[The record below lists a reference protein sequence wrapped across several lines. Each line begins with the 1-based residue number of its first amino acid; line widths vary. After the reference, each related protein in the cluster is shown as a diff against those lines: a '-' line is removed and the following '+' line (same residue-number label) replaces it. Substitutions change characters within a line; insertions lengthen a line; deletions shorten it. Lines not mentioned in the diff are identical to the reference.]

1 MKVLVTRPEAD
12 AAPLAAELAARGHSV
27 AIEPLLTIV
36 AKPDAAVD
44 LSGVQA
50 IALTSANGARV
61 LAERTARRNLP
72 VFAVGDATAAAAR
85 AAGFP
90 AVESAGGD
98 VVALAELLAA
108 RLDPAEGAVF
118 HPAARHLAGDLQ
130 GRLEAKG
137 FAVRRAVLYES
148 EPSPALSEAT
158 EAALRGGRIDVAL
171 FFSPRTGKT
180 FVRLLAESRLT
191 AVCNRMFALCLSDA
205 VAEDIKRLPW
215 RALYVAAQPTQA
227 ALLDSLAALEG
238 STDRPME

>member
-1 MKVLVTRPEAD
+1 MRVMVTRPEAD
-12 AAPLAAELAARGHSV
+12 AAPLAAELADRGHSMM
-27 AIEPLLTIV
+27 IEPLLTIV

-50 IALTSANGARV
+50 IALTSANGARA
-61 LAERTARRNLP
+61 LAERTARRDLP
-72 VFAVGDATAAAAR
+72 VFAVGEATAAAAR

-98 VVALAELLAA
+98 AVALAALIAA
-108 RLDPAEGAVF
+108 RLDPGAGAVI

-130 GRLEAKG
+130 GRLEAEG

-148 EPSPALSEAT
+148 VPSPALSEAA
-158 EAALRGGRIDVAL
+158 EAALREGRIDVVL

-191 AVCNRMFALCLSDA
+191 AVCNRMYALCLSDA

-227 ALLDSLAALEG
+227 ALLDGLAALDEAP
-238 STDRPME
+238 DRPMD